1 MNEAKLVG
9 RLKAVQQEFALK
21 VLMTPQVKDLF
32 TYGQVSGVVIG
43 IEQCINEIINQL
55 KEERDGNDE
64 L

>member
-1 MNEAKLVG
+1 MNEAKLIG
-9 RLKAVQQEFALK
+9 RLKATQQEFALK
-21 VLMTPQVKDLF
+21 VLMAPQVKDLF

>member
-1 MNEAKLVG
+1 MRESVLIG

-21 VLMTPQVKDLF
+21 TLMTPSATDLF

-43 IEQCINEIINQL
+43 IEQCIQEIINQI
-55 KEERDGNDE
+55 KEERDGNND